1 MKFFSKNILITGA
14 NGYIGSSVAKK
25 LSTFDCNL
33 FLLSR
38 TGNVP
43 SFVSKL
49 RAKIKI
55 IKADITKKN
64 VWTPFLKHINIVFHF
79 AAQTSSQFAN
89 NNPYEDLKTNLL
101 SIVNLIETCQK
112 NNFSPDIIFAG
123 TVTEVGFT
131 EKGKINEEH
140 KDSPITIYDIHKL
153 TAEKYLQ
160 YYSNQLKRRATTL
173 RLPNIYGP
181 GPTSSKPD
189 RGIVNLMIKKALNDE
204 PITIFGDGSY
214 IRDYLYIK
222 DVVAAFIKAAE
233 HIEKTKE
240 NYYVLGTGIGHTIL
254 QMAQIIKEEV
264 EKLAK
269 KKVTILFSPF
279 PQNTSRIEYRNFIA
293 DSSKFREDTG
303 WSATISLEEG
313 IERTVDY
320 FST

>member
-1 MKFFSKNILITGA
+1 
-14 NGYIGSSVAKK
+14 
-25 LSTFDCNL
+25 
-33 FLLSR
+33 
-38 TGNVP
+38 
-43 SFVSKL
+43 
-49 RAKIKI
+49 
-55 IKADITKKN
+55 
-64 VWTPFLKHINIVFHF
+64 
-79 AAQTSSQFAN
+79 
-89 NNPYEDLKTNLL
+89 L